1 MITNTQSGTT
11 VDEIAEG
18 IYRIS
23 TPVHLLDGFTFNQ
36 YLVVDEKPLLFH
48 SGPRRMFPMVRE
60 AIAKVIPLERLR
72 YIGVSHFEADECG
85 ALNEILAVAPNAV
98 PVCSTVGALVSLN
111 DYADR
116 DPLPLANGRRSSAG
130 RPQPPMDRHTA
141 PASRL
146 GLRLYV

>member
-116 DPLPLANGRRSSAG
+116 DPLPLAN
-130 RPQPPMDRHTA
+130 
-141 PASRL
+141 
-146 GLRLYV
+146 